1 MRSSWIEVN
10 LDALYHNAVYMKSLL
25 SPGCRFLAPVK
36 GNAYGF
42 GLVPTAKVFA
52 KAGADYFGVA
62 IPEEGRELREGGLT
76 QPILIF
82 GATFSDDYE
91 LLFDYD
97 LIPNVFRLDQA
108 KELSALAVEKG
119 KELTIHI
126 SVDTGLT
133 RLGFDYTDELPDIIE
148 EIYRL
153 PGFKVEGIFTMLA
166 TTELYPERTY
176 CDWQFGR
183 FMDLCGTLE
192 ERGVQLPIRHVCD
205 GGGTLAFPEM
215 HLDMARPGTPLY
227 GMLSGEPHSMDE
239 LQDPLEPAIEVKT
252 RLASVRRVPKGTK
265 VGYGATWEAPKE
277 STIGVLPLGFVDGVA
292 RLAAGRGWVLV
303 QGIKCPII
311 GRVCMDQMMID
322 LSDVPEPVFGEEVV
336 VMGCQNGAKIDILE
350 AGDFALTS
358 DTEYSCRLGR
368 RLPIRYIGK
377 LAGEL
382 GLPVK
387 A

>member
-42 GLVPTAKVFA
+42 GLVPTARVFA

-82 GATFSDDYE
+82 GATFSDDYD

-97 LIPNVFRLDQA
+97 LIPNIFRLDQA

-133 RLGFDYTDELPDIIE
+133 RLGFDYTDDLPDVIE
-148 EIYRL
+148 EIWRL
-153 PGFKVEGIFTMLA
+153 PGLKVEGIFTMLA

-183 FMDLCGTLE
+183 FMDLCRTLE
-192 ERGVQLPIRHVCD
+192 ERGVQIPIRHVCD

-252 RLASVRRVPKGTK
+252 RVACVRRVPKGTK
-265 VGYGATWEAPKE
+265 VGYGATWEAPKD

-292 RLAAGRGWVLV
+292 RLSAGRGWVLV
-303 QGIKCPII
+303 RGIKCPII

-322 LSDVPEPVFGEEVV
+322 MSDVPDPVFGEEAV

-358 DTEYSCRLGR
+358 DTEFSCRLGR

-377 LAGEL
+377 LAEDL
-382 GLPVK
+382 GIDNK